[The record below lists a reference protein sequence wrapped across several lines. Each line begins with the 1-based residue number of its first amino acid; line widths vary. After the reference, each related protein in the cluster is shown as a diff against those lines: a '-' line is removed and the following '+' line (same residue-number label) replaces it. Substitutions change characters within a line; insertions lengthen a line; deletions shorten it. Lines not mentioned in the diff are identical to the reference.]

1 MTQDDE
7 RPNSL
12 WVGRR
17 YFEGRRAAE
26 VARWT
31 KQDAKREI
39 ASLSNIV
46 DPKWMECNEW
56 SEDVEIADLS
66 DSERVVVTE
75 LHVE

>member
-26 VARWT
+26 IARWNR
-31 KQDAKREI
+31 QDAKCEI
-39 ASLSNIV
+39 ASLSNLD
-46 DPKWMECNEW
+46 DPKWIERNEW
-56 SEDVEIADLS
+56 SEDVEVADLS
-66 DSERVVVTE
+66 DSETVVVTE